1 MARVA
6 VQLLSWNGSQ
16 YFSYLLD
23 SLKNQT
29 YTDWFLFVGDNGS
42 TTEET
47 AAMQKAIKES
57 GIKNVLFE
65 SFTPNAGFAGGHN
78 RLFAKHESEFVLL
91 LNDDAILEPDY
102 ISSLIDF
109 CDQHPEV
116 SSASGRIYR
125 WDFDH
130 KDNARGGKT
139 DIIDSFGLSL
149 AKNGKVSDVLAGETD
164 TAASQKH
171 ADRKVFGVSGCL
183 PLYRRK
189 DVLKTSPNGTLFDP
203 TFVTYKEDV
212 ELAFRMQ
219 DAGFLSFTVGGATA
233 HHRRSFNSQSRSK
246 QSFANIFQSY
256 RNHLWIL
263 IMHGFGKK
271 SGLSCV
277 LVAWFEFRKMVYWLV
292 KRPVVVFRSFAET
305 IYNLRNLL
313 RKRAFFAKLRDKS
326 QV

>member
-42 TTEET
+42 TAEET
-47 AAMQKAIKES
+47 RAMQKSVEES

-78 RLFAKHESEFVLL
+78 RLFEKHESEYVLL

-102 ISSLIDF
+102 ISSLVNF

-116 SSASGRIYR
+116 ASVSGRIYR

-130 KDNARGGKT
+130 RENDRGGKT
-139 DIIDSFGLSL
+139 DMIDSFGLELS
-149 AKNGKVSDVLAGETD
+149 KNGKVFDVLAGETD
-164 TAASQKH
+164 AAANKTH

-189 DVLKTSPNGTLFDP
+189 AVLKTSPDKTLFDP

-219 DAGFLSFTVGGATA
+219 DAGFLSFVVSGAVA
-233 HHRRSFNSQSRSK
+233 HHRRSFSAQSRSK

-277 LVAWFEFRKMVYWLV
+277 LVAWFELKKMIYWLI
-292 KRPVVVFRSFAET
+292 KRPVVVFRAFAET
-305 IYNLRNLL
+305 IYHLRNLL
-313 RKRAFFAKLRDKS
+313 RKRAFFAKLRDES
-326 QV
+326 QI